1 MNEFFLEHLNLKDL
15 SIVIPAYNEEHGLTK
30 VLPKLCNDI
39 DNGWEII
46 VVDDGST
53 DATARIVADFKGV
66 KLVKHP
72 YNKGYG
78 AALKT
83 GIKEAKNETILIM
96 DSDGQHSI
104 KDFRRLVKKY
114 GEEDYDLIIGARSS
128 DAYQVKTR
136 MPGKILL
143 TKTAEY
149 LAGQKIRDLNS
160 GLRIFK
166 KSKMIPFF
174 NILPNSFSFSTTS
187 TLAFMKEAY
196 NVGYIDIETEKREG
210 RKSSVKFVRDGSR
223 TLLLITRVIMLF
235 NPLKI
240 FFPVSVLTFV
250 LGVLWGLYGV
260 VIFQRIPNSSVILMV
275 FGMFLFFFGMLA
287 DQTASIRRQIHVSE

>member
-1 MNEFFLEHLNLKDL
+1 MQNLTV
-15 SIVIPAYNEEHGLTK
+15 VIPAYNEEHGLTK
-30 VLPKLCNDI
+30 VLPELSKNLE
-39 DNGWEII
+39 NGWEVI

-53 DATARIVADFKGV
+53 DRTAEIVKGFK
-66 KLVKHP
+66 KIRLIKHP

-83 GIKEAKNETILIM
+83 GIRAAKNETILLM

-104 KDFRRLVKKY
+104 KDFHRIIKKF
-114 GEEDYDLIIGARSS
+114 GEEDYDLVIGARSS
-128 DAYQVKTR
+128 EAYQVKSR
-136 MPGKILL
+136 VPGKFLL

-149 LAGQKIRDLNS
+149 LMGTKIKDLNS

-166 KSKMIPFF
+166 KSKVVPFF

-187 TLAFMKEAY
+187 TLAFLKEAY
-196 NVGYIDIETEKREG
+196 NVVYIDIETEKREG
-210 RKSSVKFVRDGSR
+210 RKSSVKFARDGSR
-223 TLLLITRVIMLF
+223 TLLLITRVVMLF

-240 FFPVSVLTFV
+240 FFPVSVLTFA

-287 DQTASIRRQIHVSE
+287 DQTSSIRRQIHVSE

>member
-1 MNEFFLEHLNLKDL
+1 MKNLTV
-15 SIVIPAYNEEHGLTK
+15 VIPAYNEEHGLTK
-30 VLPKLCNDI
+30 VLPELSENLKT
-39 DNGWEII
+39 GWEVI

-53 DATARIVADFKGV
+53 DKTAEIVKGFE
-66 KLVKHP
+66 KIRLVKHP

-83 GIKEAKNETILIM
+83 GIKLSKNEAILLM

-104 KDFRRLVKKY
+104 KDFHRIIKKFS
-114 GEEDYDLIIGARSS
+114 EDDYDLVIGARSS
-128 DAYQVKTR
+128 EAYQVKTR
-136 MPGKILL
+136 VPGKFLL

-149 LAGQKIRDLNS
+149 LMGTEIKDLNS

-166 KSKMIPFF
+166 KSKVVPFF

-187 TLAFMKEAY
+187 TLAFLKEAY
-196 NVGYIDIETEKREG
+196 NVAYIDIETEKREG
-210 RKSSVKFVRDGSR
+210 RKSSVKFARDGSR

-240 FFPVSVLTFV
+240 FFPISVLTFV
-250 LGVLWGLYGV
+250 LGVLWGLYGA

-275 FGMFLFFFGMLA
+275 FGMFFFFFGMLA
-287 DQTASIRRQIHVSE
+287 DQTAAIRRQIHVSE

>member
-1 MNEFFLEHLNLKDL
+1 MQNLTV
-15 SIVIPAYNEEHGLTK
+15 VIPAYNEEHGLTK
-30 VLPKLCNDI
+30 VLPELSENLK
-39 DNGWEII
+39 NGWEVI

-53 DATARIVADFKGV
+53 DKTAEIVKGYE
-66 KLVKHP
+66 KIRLVKHP

-83 GIKEAKNETILIM
+83 GIRAAKNEAILLM

-104 KDFRRLVKKY
+104 KDFHRIIKKFRE
-114 GEEDYDLIIGARSS
+114 GDYDLVIGARSS
-128 DAYQVKTR
+128 EAYQVKTR
-136 MPGKILL
+136 VPGKFLL

-149 LAGQKIRDLNS
+149 LMGTKIKDLNS

-166 KSKMIPFF
+166 KSKVVPFF

-187 TLAFMKEAY
+187 TLAFLKEAY
-196 NVGYIDIETEKREG
+196 NVVYIDIETEEREG
-210 RKSSVKFVRDGSR
+210 RKSSVKFARDGSR

-287 DQTASIRRQIHVSE
+287 DQTASIRRQIHVPE

>member
-1 MNEFFLEHLNLKDL
+1 MQNLTV
-15 SIVIPAYNEEHGLTK
+15 VIPAYNEEHGLTK
-30 VLPKLCNDI
+30 VLPELSENLK
-39 DNGWEII
+39 NGWEVI

-53 DATARIVADFKGV
+53 DKTAEIVKGYE
-66 KLVKHP
+66 KIRLVKHP

-83 GIKEAKNETILIM
+83 GIRAAKNEAILLM

-104 KDFRRLVKKY
+104 KDFHRIIKKFRE
-114 GEEDYDLIIGARSS
+114 GDYDLVIGARSS
-128 DAYQVKTR
+128 EAYQVKTR
-136 MPGKILL
+136 VPGKFLL

-149 LAGQKIRDLNS
+149 LMGTKIKDLNS

-166 KSKMIPFF
+166 KSKVVPFF

-187 TLAFMKEAY
+187 TLAFLKEAY
-196 NVGYIDIETEKREG
+196 NVVYIDIETEEREG
-210 RKSSVKFVRDGSR
+210 RKSSVKFARDGSR
-223 TLLLITRVIMLF
+223 TLLLITRVVMLF

-250 LGVLWGLYGV
+250 LGALWGMYGV
-260 VIFQRIPNSSVILMV
+260 VIFQRIPNSSVVLMV
-275 FGMFLFFFGMLA
+275 FGMFLFFFGMMA
-287 DQTASIRRQIHVSE
+287 DQTASIRRQIHVSK

>member
-1 MNEFFLEHLNLKDL
+1 MQNLTV
-15 SIVIPAYNEEHGLTK
+15 VIPAYNEEHGLTK
-30 VLPKLCNDI
+30 VLPELSENLK
-39 DNGWEII
+39 NGWEVI

-53 DATARIVADFKGV
+53 DKTAEIVKGYE
-66 KLVKHP
+66 KIRLVKHP

-83 GIKEAKNETILIM
+83 GIRAAKNEAILLM

-104 KDFRRLVKKY
+104 KDFHRIIKKFRE
-114 GEEDYDLIIGARSS
+114 GDYDLVIGARSS
-128 DAYQVKTR
+128 EAYQVKTR
-136 MPGKILL
+136 VPGKFLL

-149 LAGQKIRDLNS
+149 LMGTKIKDLNS

-166 KSKMIPFF
+166 KSKVVPFF

-187 TLAFMKEAY
+187 TLAFLKEAY
-196 NVGYIDIETEKREG
+196 NVVYIDIETEEREG
-210 RKSSVKFVRDGSR
+210 RKSSVKFARDGSR

>member
-1 MNEFFLEHLNLKDL
+1 MQNLTV
-15 SIVIPAYNEEHGLTK
+15 VIPAYNEEHGLTK
-30 VLPKLCNDI
+30 VLPELSENLK
-39 DNGWEII
+39 NGWEVI

-53 DATARIVADFKGV
+53 DKTAEIVKRYN
-66 KLVKHP
+66 KIRLVKHP

-83 GIKEAKNETILIM
+83 GIRAAKNEAILLM

-104 KDFRRLVKKY
+104 KDFHRIIKKFRE
-114 GEEDYDLIIGARSS
+114 GDYDLVIGARSS
-128 DAYQVKTR
+128 EAYQVKTR
-136 MPGKILL
+136 VPGKFLL

-149 LAGQKIRDLNS
+149 LMGTKIKDLNS

-166 KSKMIPFF
+166 KSKVVPFF

-187 TLAFMKEAY
+187 TLAFLKEAF
-196 NVGYIDIETEKREG
+196 NVVYIDIETEKREG
-210 RKSSVKFVRDGSR
+210 RKSSVKFARDGSR

-240 FFPVSVLTFV
+240 FFPISVLTFA

>member
-1 MNEFFLEHLNLKDL
+1 MQNLT
-15 SIVIPAYNEEHGLTK
+15 IVIPAYNEEHGLTK
-30 VLPKLCNDI
+30 VLPELIENLE
-39 DNGWEII
+39 NGWEVI

-53 DATARIVADFKGV
+53 DKTAEIVKGC
-66 KLVKHP
+66 KKIRLVKHP

-83 GIKEAKNETILIM
+83 GIRAAKNEAILFM

-104 KDFRRLVKKY
+104 KDFHRIIEKFD
-114 GEEDYDLIIGARSS
+114 EEDYDLVIGARSS
-128 DAYQVKTR
+128 EAYQVKTR
-136 MPGKILL
+136 VPGKFLL

-149 LAGQKIRDLNS
+149 LMGTKIKDLNS

-166 KSKMIPFF
+166 KSKVVPFF

-187 TLAFMKEAY
+187 TLAFLKEAY
-196 NVGYIDIETEKREG
+196 NVVYIDIETEEREG
-210 RKSSVKFVRDGSR
+210 RKSSVKFARDGSR

>member
-1 MNEFFLEHLNLKDL
+1 MQNLTV
-15 SIVIPAYNEEHGLTK
+15 VIPAYNEEHGLTK
-30 VLPKLCNDI
+30 VLPELIENLE
-39 DNGWEII
+39 NGWEVI

-53 DATARIVADFKGV
+53 DKTAEIVKGY
-66 KLVKHP
+66 KKIQLVKHP

-83 GIKEAKNETILIM
+83 GIRAAKNEAILLM

-104 KDFRRLVKKY
+104 KDFHRIIKKF
-114 GEEDYDLIIGARSS
+114 GEDDYDLVIGARSTE
-128 DAYQVKTR
+128 AYQVKTR
-136 MPGKILL
+136 VPGKFLL

-149 LAGQKIRDLNS
+149 LMGTKIKDLNS

-166 KSKMIPFF
+166 KSKVVPFF

-187 TLAFMKEAY
+187 TLAFLKEAF
-196 NVGYIDIETEKREG
+196 NVAYIDIETEKREG

-240 FFPVSVLTFV
+240 FFPVSVLTFA

>member
-1 MNEFFLEHLNLKDL
+1 MQNLT
-15 SIVIPAYNEEHGLTK
+15 IVIPAYNEEHGLTK
-30 VLPKLCNDI
+30 VLPELIENLE
-39 DNGWEII
+39 NGWEVI

-53 DATARIVADFKGV
+53 DKTAEIVKGY
-66 KLVKHP
+66 KKIQLVKHP

-83 GIKEAKNETILIM
+83 GIRAAKNEAILLM

-104 KDFRRLVKKY
+104 KDFHRIIKKF
-114 GEEDYDLIIGARSS
+114 GEDDYDLVIGARSTE
-128 DAYQVKTR
+128 AYQVKTR
-136 MPGKILL
+136 VPGKFLL

-149 LAGQKIRDLNS
+149 LMGTKIKDLNS

-166 KSKMIPFF
+166 KSKVVPFF

-187 TLAFMKEAY
+187 TLAFLKEAF
-196 NVGYIDIETEKREG
+196 NVAYIDIETEKREG
-210 RKSSVKFVRDGSR
+210 RKSSVKFARDGSR

-240 FFPVSVLTFV
+240 FFPVSVLTFA

>member
-1 MNEFFLEHLNLKDL
+1 MQNLTV
-15 SIVIPAYNEEHGLTK
+15 VIPAYNEEHGLTK
-30 VLPKLCNDI
+30 VLPELIENLE
-39 DNGWEII
+39 NGWEVI

-53 DATARIVADFKGV
+53 DKTAEIVKGY
-66 KLVKHP
+66 KKIQLVKHP

-83 GIKEAKNETILIM
+83 GIRAAKNEAILLM

-104 KDFRRLVKKY
+104 KDFHRIIKKF
-114 GEEDYDLIIGARSS
+114 GEDDYDLVIGARSTE
-128 DAYQVKTR
+128 AYQVKTR
-136 MPGKILL
+136 VPGKFLL

-149 LAGQKIRDLNS
+149 LMGTKIKDLNS

-166 KSKMIPFF
+166 KSKVVPFF

-187 TLAFMKEAY
+187 TLAFLKEAF
-196 NVGYIDIETEKREG
+196 NVAYIDIETEKREG
-210 RKSSVKFVRDGSR
+210 RKSSVKFARDGSR

-240 FFPVSVLTFV
+240 FFPVSVLTFA

>member
-1 MNEFFLEHLNLKDL
+1 MQNLTV
-15 SIVIPAYNEEHGLTK
+15 VIPAYNEEHGLTK
-30 VLPKLCNDI
+30 VLPELIENLE
-39 DNGWEII
+39 NGWEVI

-53 DATARIVADFKGV
+53 DKTAEIVKGY
-66 KLVKHP
+66 KKIQLVKHP

-83 GIKEAKNETILIM
+83 GIRAAKNEAILLM

-104 KDFRRLVKKY
+104 KDFHRIIKKF
-114 GEEDYDLIIGARSS
+114 GEDDYDLVIGARSTE
-128 DAYQVKTR
+128 AYQVKTR
-136 MPGKILL
+136 VPGKFLL

-149 LAGQKIRDLNS
+149 LMGTKIKDLNY

-166 KSKMIPFF
+166 KSKVVPFF

-187 TLAFMKEAY
+187 TLAFLKEAF
-196 NVGYIDIETEKREG
+196 NVAYIDIETEKREG

-240 FFPVSVLTFV
+240 FFPVSVLTFA
-250 LGVLWGLYGV
+250 LGVLLGLYGV

>member
-1 MNEFFLEHLNLKDL
+1 MQNLTV
-15 SIVIPAYNEEHGLTK
+15 VIPAYNEEHGLTK
-30 VLPKLCNDI
+30 VLPELIENLE
-39 DNGWEII
+39 NGWEVI

-53 DATARIVADFKGV
+53 DKTAEIVKGY
-66 KLVKHP
+66 KKIQLVKHP

-83 GIKEAKNETILIM
+83 GIRAAKNEAILLM

-104 KDFRRLVKKY
+104 KDFHRIIKKF
-114 GEEDYDLIIGARSS
+114 GEDDYDLVIGARSTE
-128 DAYQVKTR
+128 AYQVKTR
-136 MPGKILL
+136 VPGKFLL

-149 LAGQKIRDLNS
+149 LMGTKIKDLNS

-166 KSKMIPFF
+166 KSKVVPFF

-187 TLAFMKEAY
+187 TLAFLKEAY
-196 NVGYIDIETEKREG
+196 NVVYIDIETEKREG
-210 RKSSVKFVRDGSR
+210 RKSSVKFARDGSR

-240 FFPVSVLTFV
+240 FFPVSVLTFA
-250 LGVLWGLYGV
+250 LGVLLGLYGV

>member
-1 MNEFFLEHLNLKDL
+1 MQNLTV
-15 SIVIPAYNEEHGLTK
+15 VIPAYNEEHGLTK
-30 VLPKLCNDI
+30 VLPELIENLE
-39 DNGWEII
+39 NGWEVI

-53 DATARIVADFKGV
+53 DKTAEIVKGY
-66 KLVKHP
+66 KKIQLVKHP

-83 GIKEAKNETILIM
+83 GIRSAKNEAILLM

-104 KDFRRLVKKY
+104 KDFHRLIKKF
-114 GEEDYDLIIGARSS
+114 GEDDYDLVIGARSTE
-128 DAYQVKTR
+128 AYQVKTR
-136 MPGKILL
+136 VPGKFLL

-149 LAGQKIRDLNS
+149 LMGTKIKDLNS

-166 KSKMIPFF
+166 KSKVVPFF

-187 TLAFMKEAY
+187 TLAFLKEAY
-196 NVGYIDIETEKREG
+196 NVVYIDIETEKREG
-210 RKSSVKFVRDGSR
+210 RKSSVKFARDGSR

-240 FFPVSVLTFV
+240 FFPISVLTFV
-250 LGVLWGLYGV
+250 FGVLWGLYGV

>member
-1 MNEFFLEHLNLKDL
+1 MQNLTV
-15 SIVIPAYNEEHGLTK
+15 VIPAYNEEHGLTK
-30 VLPKLCNDI
+30 VLPELIENLE
-39 DNGWEII
+39 NGWEVI

-53 DATARIVADFKGV
+53 DKTAEIVKGY
-66 KLVKHP
+66 KKIQLVKHP

-83 GIKEAKNETILIM
+83 GIRAAKNEAILLM

-104 KDFRRLVKKY
+104 KDFHRIIKKF
-114 GEEDYDLIIGARSS
+114 GEDDYDLVIGARSTE
-128 DAYQVKTR
+128 AYQVKTR
-136 MPGKILL
+136 VPGKFLL

-149 LAGQKIRDLNS
+149 LMGTKIKDLNS

-166 KSKMIPFF
+166 KSKVVPFF

-187 TLAFMKEAY
+187 TLAFLKEAF
-196 NVGYIDIETEKREG
+196 NVAYIDIETEKREG
-210 RKSSVKFVRDGSR
+210 RKSSVKFARDGSR

-240 FFPVSVLTFV
+240 FFPVSVLTFA
-250 LGVLWGLYGV
+250 LGVLLGLYGV

>member
-1 MNEFFLEHLNLKDL
+1 MQNLTV
-15 SIVIPAYNEEHGLTK
+15 VIPAYNEEHGLTK
-30 VLPKLCNDI
+30 VLPELIENLE
-39 DNGWEII
+39 NGWEVI

-53 DATARIVADFKGV
+53 DKTAEIVKGY
-66 KLVKHP
+66 KKIQLIKHP

-83 GIKEAKNETILIM
+83 GIRAAKNETILLM

-104 KDFRRLVKKY
+104 KDFHRIIKKF
-114 GEEDYDLIIGARSS
+114 GEDDYDLVIGARSTE
-128 DAYQVKTR
+128 AYQVKTR
-136 MPGKILL
+136 VPGKFLL

-149 LAGQKIRDLNS
+149 LMGTKIKDLNS

-166 KSKMIPFF
+166 KSKVVPFF

-187 TLAFMKEAY
+187 TLAFLKEAF
-196 NVGYIDIETEKREG
+196 NVVYIDIETEKREG
-210 RKSSVKFVRDGSR
+210 RKSSVKFARDGSR
-223 TLLLITRVIMLF
+223 TLLLITRVVMLF

-240 FFPVSVLTFV
+240 FFPVSVLIFGF
-250 LGVLWGLYGV
+250 GVLWGLYGV
-260 VIFQRIPNSSVILMV
+260 VIFQRIPNSSVILMI

>member
-1 MNEFFLEHLNLKDL
+1 MQNLTV
-15 SIVIPAYNEEHGLTK
+15 VIPAYNEEHGLTK
-30 VLPKLCNDI
+30 VLPELSENLK
-39 DNGWEII
+39 NGWEVI

-53 DATARIVADFKGV
+53 DKTAEIVKGYE
-66 KLVKHP
+66 KIRLVKHP

-83 GIKEAKNETILIM
+83 GIRAAKNEAILLM

-104 KDFRRLVKKY
+104 KDFHRIIKKFRE
-114 GEEDYDLIIGARSS
+114 GDYDLVIGARSS
-128 DAYQVKTR
+128 EAYQVKTR
-136 MPGKILL
+136 VPGKFLL

-149 LAGQKIRDLNS
+149 LMGTKIKDLNS

-166 KSKMIPFF
+166 KSKVVPFF

-187 TLAFMKEAY
+187 TLAFLKEAF
-196 NVGYIDIETEKREG
+196 NVVYIDIETEKREG
-210 RKSSVKFVRDGSR
+210 RKSSVKFARDGSR

>member
-1 MNEFFLEHLNLKDL
+1 MKNLTV
-15 SIVIPAYNEEHGLTK
+15 VIPAYNEEHGLTK
-30 VLPKLCNDI
+30 VLPELSENLKT
-39 DNGWEII
+39 GWEVI

-53 DATARIVADFKGV
+53 DKTAEIVKGFE
-66 KLVKHP
+66 KIRLVKHP

-83 GIKEAKNETILIM
+83 GIKLSKNEAILLM

-104 KDFRRLVKKY
+104 KDFHRIIKKFS
-114 GEEDYDLIIGARSS
+114 EDDYDLVIGARSS
-128 DAYQVKTR
+128 EAYQVKTR
-136 MPGKILL
+136 VPGKFLL

-149 LAGQKIRDLNS
+149 LMGTEIKDLNS

-166 KSKMIPFF
+166 KSKVVPFF

-187 TLAFMKEAY
+187 TLAFLKEAY
-196 NVGYIDIETEKREG
+196 NVAYIDIETEKREG
-210 RKSSVKFVRDGSR
+210 RKSSVKFARDGSR

-240 FFPVSVLTFV
+240 FFPLSVLTFV
-250 LGVLWGLYGV
+250 LGVLWGLYGA

-275 FGMFLFFFGMLA
+275 FGMFFFFFGMLA
-287 DQTASIRRQIHVSE
+287 DQTAAIRRQIHVSE